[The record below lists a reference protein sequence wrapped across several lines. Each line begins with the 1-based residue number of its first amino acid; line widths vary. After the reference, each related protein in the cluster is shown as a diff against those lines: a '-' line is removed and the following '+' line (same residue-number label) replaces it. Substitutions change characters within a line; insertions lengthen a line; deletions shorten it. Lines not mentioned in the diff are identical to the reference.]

1 MTKKPVSFKDINSGK
16 APSKTLVEIL
26 KIDFKVL
33 AAETFPEI
41 PQESLKEIAKLKSIG
56 ILKRMIL
63 TAEILS
69 QWDEKQVLKIGSE
82 HTSDTVRGWCAFI
95 IGARQKTLKE
105 KLAQIKPFA
114 DDPHFGVREWAW
126 MAVRED
132 LTLELNKAIKMLGP
146 WTKDKSH
153 FVRRF
158 ASEAIRPRGVW
169 APHINELKENPQL
182 GLPILEALKND
193 SEKYVQDSVANWL
206 NDAAKT
212 QPEWVKEVCAS
223 WKKEEVNPYI
233 IKRAL
238 RSLK

>member
-1 MTKKPVSFKDINSGK
+1 MTNFKDINTGIT
-16 APSKTLVEIL
+16 PSKTLAEIL

-33 AAETFPEI
+33 TAAAFPEI
-41 PQESLKEIAKLKSIG
+41 PQENLKEINKLKTTG
-56 ILKRMIL
+56 VLKRMVL
-63 TAEILS
+63 TANILS
-69 QWDEKQVLKIGSE
+69 QWNEEQVLKVGSS
-82 HTSDTVRGWCAFI
+82 HPSDTVRGWCAFI
-95 IGARQKTLKE
+95 IGSRKNNLKQKLTD
-105 KLAQIKPFA
+105 IKPFA
-114 DDPHFGVREWAW
+114 NDPHFGVREWAW

-132 LTLELNKAIKMLGP
+132 IAAELKKGIKILLP

-169 APHINELKENPQL
+169 ASHINELKENPEL

-206 NDAAKT
+206 NDAAKS
-212 QPEWVKEVCAS
+212 QPDWVKEVCDQ
-223 WKKEEVNPYI
+223 WRKEGTNPYL